1 MDIPQVV
8 DIVRD
13 ALWVLIKVSAPLMIT
28 ALVVGL
34 VVSLLQ
40 ALTQI
45 QEMTLTFVPKILA
58 MFAVMMLVLPFM
70 LQSLIE
76 FNAELFT
83 IISNIEEVEQ

>member
-8 DIVRD
+8 DIIRD

-83 IISNIEEVEQ
+83 IISNIEETE